1 MSAARAVRERLRTA
15 AADVFGWPELRD
27 EQIDAMEQVLAGRDV
42 FVVLPTGAGKSAV
55 YQVPGVLL
63 DGLVV
68 VVSPLIALQRD
79 QVAALRGSGA
89 PAAALVNSAQ
99 SEVDN
104 NAVWEAVERGEVRY
118 LFVAPEQLAK
128 PDVLDRLGK
137 PALFVVD
144 EAHCVSA
151 WGHDFRPDYLR
162 LGAAVDRIGRPPV
175 LALTATAGATVRED
189 VIGRLEMRDPVVVAI
204 GFDRPNLSLDVRMF
218 VEDDD
223 KRRAVLDW
231 VREAPKPGLVYVA
244 TRGDARRYAEEL
256 RERGSNAEPFHA
268 GMKAADRER
277 VQDDFMGGRI
287 DVVVA
292 TSAFGM
298 GIDKPDVRFVAH
310 ASAPGSLDAYY
321 QEIGRAGRDGE
332 PAQAVLFYRPQDLG
346 LQRFLQSRHVD
357 RDALAELAAFV
368 GEHPGLRV
376 TELAREVGQ
385 SRRKVTSGV
394 NLLERVG
401 AVRAAKARFRLTAE
415 PRRAA
420 DLAAEEAERL
430 GRLDRSRIE
439 VLRAYAETRACR
451 RQHLLGYF
459 GEVLERACGNCDTCE
474 RGEAGTGVSA
484 NPEYPAQSRV
494 HHAEFGAGTVV
505 QSEADRL
512 TVLFEEVGYK
522 TLSLEAVHA
531 ADVLG
536 RHPG

>member
-1 MSAARAVRERLRTA
+1 VKGVRERLREA
-15 AADVFGWPELRD
+15 ARDVFGWAELRD

-79 QVAALRGSGA
+79 QVAALRENGA
-89 PAAALVNSAQ
+89 PPAALVNSAQ

-104 NAVWEAVERGEVRY
+104 DATWDAVGRGEVRY
-118 LFVAPEQLAK
+118 LFVSPEQLAK
-128 PDVLDRLGK
+128 PDVLDRLGE

-162 LGAAVDRIGRPPV
+162 LAAAVEKVGRPPV
-175 LALTATAGATVRED
+175 LALTATAGTTVRED
-189 VIGRLEMRDPVVVAI
+189 VITHLGMRDPVVVAV
-204 GFDRPNLSLDVRMF
+204 GFDRPNLSLEVRAF

-244 TRGDARRYAEEL
+244 TRKDARRYAEEL
-256 RERGSNAEPFHA
+256 SAAGVGAEPFHA
-268 GMKAADRER
+268 GMKAAERER
-277 VQDDFMGGRI
+277 VQDAFMRGSV

-332 PAQAVLFYRPQDLG
+332 PARAVLFYRPQDLG

-357 RDALAELAAFV
+357 RDALVELAESV
-368 GEHPGLRV
+368 REHPGLRV
-376 TELAREVGQ
+376 TELARELGQ
-385 SRRKVTSGV
+385 ARRKVTSGV
-394 NLLERVG
+394 NLLERVD
-401 AVRAAKARFRLTAE
+401 AVTAEKSRFRLVVD
-415 PRRAA
+415 PGRAA
-420 DLAAEEAERL
+420 DLAVAEAERL
-430 GRLDRSRIE
+430 QRLDRSRIE

-459 GEVLERACGNCDTCE
+459 GEVLERSCGNCDTCE

-494 HHAEFGAGTVV
+494 HHAEFGPGTVV
-505 QSEADRL
+505 QSETDRL

-536 RHPG
+536 RHPRA

>member
-1 MSAARAVRERLRTA
+1 MSTARERLREA
-15 AADVFGWPELRD
+15 ARDVFGWAELRD
-27 EQIDAMEQVLAGRDV
+27 EQIGAMEQVLAGRDV

-79 QVAALRGSGA
+79 QVASLRSAGA
-89 PAAALVNSAQ
+89 PPAALVNSAQ

-104 NAVWEAVERGEVRY
+104 DATWAAVGRGEVRY
-118 LFVAPEQLAK
+118 LFVSPEQLAK
-128 PDVLDRLGK
+128 PDVLDRLGE
-137 PALFVVD
+137 PALVVVD

-162 LGAAVDRIGRPPV
+162 LGAAVEKVGRPPV
-175 LALTATAGATVRED
+175 LALTATAGTTVRED
-189 VIGRLEMRDPVVVAI
+189 VITHLGMRDPVVVAV
-204 GFDRPNLSLDVRMF
+204 GFDRPNLSLEVRAF

-223 KRRAVLDW
+223 KRRAVLGW
-231 VREAPKPGLVYVA
+231 VRDAPKPGLVYVA
-244 TRGDARRYAEEL
+244 TRKDAERYAEEL
-256 RERGSNAEPFHA
+256 GVDAEPFHA
-268 GMKAADRER
+268 GMKAAERER
-277 VQDDFMGGRI
+277 VQDAFMRGRV

-332 PAQAVLFYRPQDLG
+332 PARAVLFYRPQDLG

-357 RDALAELAAFV
+357 RDAFAELARFLR
-368 GEHPGLRV
+368 EHPGLRV
-376 TELAREVGQ
+376 TELAREMGQ

-394 NLLERVG
+394 NLLERVD
-401 AVRAAKARFRLTAE
+401 AVEVAKSRIRLVVE

-420 DLAAEEAERL
+420 DLAVEEARRL
-430 GRLDRSRIE
+430 QRLDRSRIE

-474 RGEAGTGVSA
+474 SGEAGTGVSA

-494 HHAEFGAGTVV
+494 HHAEFGTGTVV
-505 QSEADRL
+505 QSEADRI

-522 TLSLEAVHA
+522 TLSLEAVHE

-536 RHPG
+536 RHPEV

>member
-1 MSAARAVRERLRTA
+1 MSARERLREA
-15 AADVFGWPELRD
+15 ARDVFGWAELRD
-27 EQIDAMEQVLAGRDV
+27 EQIDAMEQVLGGRDV

-79 QVAALRGSGA
+79 QVTALRENGA
-89 PAAALVNSAQ
+89 PPAALVNSAQ
-99 SEVDN
+99 SDVDN
-104 NAVWEAVERGEVRY
+104 EATWAAVGRGEVRY
-118 LFVAPEQLAK
+118 LFVSPEQLAK
-128 PDVLDRLGK
+128 PDVLDRVGE

-162 LGAAVDRIGRPPV
+162 LSAAVEKLGRPPV
-175 LALTATAGATVRED
+175 LALTATAGTTVRED
-189 VIGRLEMRDPVVVAI
+189 VITHLGMRDPVVVAM
-204 GFDRPNLSLDVRMF
+204 GFDRPNLALEVRAF
-218 VEDDD
+218 VEDDH

-231 VREAPKPGLVYVA
+231 VREAPKPGLVYVS
-244 TRGDARRYAEEL
+244 TRKDARRYAEEL
-256 RERGSNAEPFHA
+256 AAAGVRAEPFHA
-268 GMKAADRER
+268 GMTAAERER
-277 VQDDFMGGRI
+277 VQDAFMHDQV

-321 QEIGRAGRDGE
+321 QEIGRAGRDGDL
-332 PAQAVLFYRPQDLG
+332 ADAVLFYRSQDLG
-346 LQRFLQSRHVD
+346 LQRFLQSRHID
-357 RDALAELAAFV
+357 RDALVALAESV
-368 GEHPGLRV
+368 REHPGLRV
-376 TELAREVGQ
+376 TELAREIGQ

-394 NLLERVG
+394 NLLERVD
-401 AVRAAKARFRLTAE
+401 AVEVAKSRFRLVVDPE
-415 PRRAA
+415 RAA
-420 DLAAEEAERL
+420 DLAVEEAQRL
-430 GRLDRSRIE
+430 QRLDKSRIE

-474 RGEAGTGVSA
+474 SGEAGTGVSA

-494 HHAEFGAGTVV
+494 HHAEFGSGTVV

-536 RHPG
+536 RHPDR

>member
-1 MSAARAVRERLRTA
+1 MSGVRERLRRA

-27 EQIDAMEQVLAGRDV
+27 EQIDAMEQVQAGRDV

-79 QVAALRGSGA
+79 QVAALRGNGA
-89 PAAALVNSAQ
+89 PPAALVNSAQ

-104 NAVWEAVERGEVRY
+104 EATWAAVGRGEVRY
-118 LFVAPEQLAK
+118 LFVSPEQLAK
-128 PDVLDRLGK
+128 PDVPDRLGE
-137 PALFVVD
+137 PALVVVD
-144 EAHCVSA
+144 EAHCVSV

-162 LGAAVDRIGRPPV
+162 LGSAVERIGRPPV
-175 LALTATAGATVRED
+175 LALTATAGTTVRED
-189 VIGRLEMRDPVVVAI
+189 VITHLGLRDPVVVAV
-204 GFDRPNLSLDVRMF
+204 GFDRPNLSLAVRAF

-223 KRRAVLDW
+223 KRRAVRDW

-244 TRGDARRYAEEL
+244 TRKDARRYAEEL
-256 RERGSNAEPFHA
+256 GAEPFHA
-268 GMKAADRER
+268 GMKAAERER
-277 VQDDFMGGRI
+277 VQDAFMRGRV

-332 PAQAVLFYRPQDLG
+332 PAEAVLFYRPQDLG

-357 RDALAELAAFV
+357 RDALAGLAAFV
-368 GEHPGLRV
+368 RDHPGLRV
-376 TELAREVGQ
+376 TELAREIGQ

-401 AVRAAKARFRLTAE
+401 AVEAAKSRFRLVVE
-415 PRRAA
+415 PARAA
-420 DLAAEEAERL
+420 DLASEEAERL
-430 GRLDRSRIE
+430 QRLDRSRIE

-459 GEVLERACGNCDTCE
+459 GEVLERACGNCDTCA

-494 HHAEFGAGTVV
+494 HHAEWGSGTVV

-512 TVLFEEVGYK
+512 TVLFEQVGYK

-536 RHPG
+536 RHPET

>member
-1 MSAARAVRERLRTA
+1 VGDRARLRA
-15 AADVFGWPELRD
+15 AASEVFGWPELRD
-27 EQIDAMEQVLAGRDV
+27 EQLNAMEQVLAGRDV

-68 VVSPLIALQRD
+68 VASPLIALQRD
-79 QVAALRGSGA
+79 QVAALREAGA
-89 PAAALVNSAQ
+89 PPAVLVNSGQ
-99 SEVDN
+99 SDKDN
-104 NAVWEAVERGEVRY
+104 AAAWEAVERGEARY
-118 LFVAPEQLAK
+118 LFVAPEQLAN
-128 PDVLDRLGK
+128 PEVLDRLGR

-162 LGAAVDRIGRPPV
+162 LAGAVERVGRPPV
-175 LALTATAGATVRED
+175 LALTATAGVTVRED
-189 VIGRLEMRDPVVVAI
+189 VITHLGMRDPLVVAV

-218 VEDDD
+218 TSDDD
-223 KRRAVLDW
+223 KRRAVVEW
-231 VREAPKPGLVYVA
+231 VREADGPGLVYVA
-244 TRGDARRYAEEL
+244 TRKDAVRYAEHL
-256 RERGSNAEPFHA
+256 GAEPFHA
-268 GMKAADRER
+268 GMRAAERER
-277 VQDDFMGGRI
+277 VQDAFMRGSV

-321 QEIGRAGRDGE
+321 QEIGRAGRDGD
-332 PAQAVLFYRPQDLG
+332 PARAVLFYRPEDLG
-346 LQRFLQSRHVD
+346 LQRFLQSRNVD
-357 RDALAELAAFV
+357 RGALARLAAFV
-368 GEHPGLRV
+368 GERPGLRV
-376 TELAREVGQ
+376 TELARESGQ
-385 SRRKVTSGV
+385 SRRRVTTGV

-401 AVRAAKARFRLTAE
+401 AVVVERARFRLVEE
-415 PRRAA
+415 PGRAA

-430 GRLDRSRIE
+430 QRLDKSRIE
-439 VLRAYAETRACR
+439 VLRAYAESRACR

-459 GEVLERACGNCDTCE
+459 GEVLERACGNCDTCWS
-474 RGEAGTGVSA
+474 GEAGTGISA

-494 HHAEFGAGTVV
+494 HHTEFGDGTVV

-536 RHPG
+536 RHP

>member
-1 MSAARAVRERLRTA
+1 MNDVRERLRDA
-15 AADVFGWPELRD
+15 AEDVFGWAELRD

-79 QVAALRGSGA
+79 QVSALREHGA
-89 PAAALVNSAQ
+89 PTAALVNSAQ

-104 NAVWEAVERGEVRY
+104 NATWEAVGRGEVRY
-118 LFVAPEQLAK
+118 LFVSPEQLAK
-128 PDVLDRLGK
+128 PDVLDRLGE

-162 LGAAVDRIGRPPV
+162 LGSAVERLGRPPV
-175 LALTATAGATVRED
+175 LALTATAGTTVRED
-189 VIGRLEMRDPVVVAI
+189 VITHLGLRDPVVVAV
-204 GFDRPNLSLDVRMF
+204 GFDRPNLSLAVRAF
-218 VEDDD
+218 VGDDE

-231 VREAPKPGLVYVA
+231 VRDAPKPGLVYVA
-244 TRGDARRYAEEL
+244 TRKDARRYAEEL
-256 RERGSNAEPFHA
+256 GAEPFHA
-268 GMKAADRER
+268 GMKAAERER
-277 VQDDFMGGRI
+277 VQDAFMSGRV

-332 PAQAVLFYRPQDLG
+332 PAEAVLFYRPQDLG

-357 RDALAELAAFV
+357 RDALAGLAAFV
-368 GEHPGLRV
+368 RDHPGLRV
-376 TELAREVGQ
+376 TELTREIGQ

-401 AVRAAKARFRLTAE
+401 AVESDKARFRLVDE
-415 PRRAA
+415 PERAA
-420 DLAAEEAERL
+420 DLAVEEAHRL
-430 GRLDRSRIE
+430 QRLDKSRIE

-459 GEVLERACGNCDTCE
+459 GEVLERACGNCDTCA

-494 HHAEFGAGTVV
+494 DHAEFGSGTVV
-505 QSEADRL
+505 QSEADRI

-536 RHPG
+536 RHPEP

>member
-1 MSAARAVRERLRTA
+1 MSGVRKRLREA
-15 AADVFGWPELRD
+15 AEDVFGWAELRD

-79 QVAALRGSGA
+79 QVAALRGNGA
-89 PAAALVNSAQ
+89 PPAALVNSAQ
-99 SEVDN
+99 SDVDN
-104 NAVWEAVERGEVRY
+104 DAAWEAVGRGEVRY
-118 LFVAPEQLAK
+118 LFVSPEQLAK
-128 PDVLDRLGK
+128 PEVLDRLGK

-162 LGAAVDRIGRPPV
+162 LGSAVERVGRPPV
-175 LALTATAGATVRED
+175 LALTATAGTTVRED
-189 VIGRLEMRDPVVVAI
+189 VITHLGMHDPMVVAM

-223 KRRAVLDW
+223 KRRAILDW
-231 VREAPKPGLVYVA
+231 VKEAPKPGLVYVA
-244 TRGDARRYAEEL
+244 ARKDSRRYAEEL
-256 RERGSNAEPFHA
+256 GAEPFHA
-268 GMKAADRER
+268 GMTAAERDR
-277 VQDDFMGGRI
+277 VQDAFMRGRV

-332 PAQAVLFYRPQDLG
+332 PARAVLFYRQQDLG

-357 RDALAELAAFV
+357 RDALVELAAFV
-368 GEHPGLRV
+368 REHPGLRV
-376 TELAREVGQ
+376 TELAREIGQ

-401 AVRAAKARFRLTAE
+401 AVEAAKTRFRLVVE
-415 PRRAA
+415 PARAA
-420 DLAAEEAERL
+420 DLAVEEAERL
-430 GRLDRSRIE
+430 QRLDRSRIE

-459 GEVLERACGNCDTCE
+459 GEVLERACGNCDTCA

-494 HHAEFGAGTVV
+494 HHAEWGSGTVV

-536 RHPG
+536 RHPDG

>member
-1 MSAARAVRERLRTA
+1 MSGVRERLRRA
-15 AADVFGWPELRD
+15 ARDVFGWAELRD

-79 QVAALRGSGA
+79 QVAALRENGA
-89 PAAALVNSAQ
+89 PRAELVNSGQ
-99 SEVDN
+99 SDADN
-104 NAVWEAVERGEVRY
+104 EAAWEAVARGEVRY

-128 PDVLDRLGK
+128 PEVLERLGE
-137 PALFVVD
+137 PALVVVD

-162 LGAAVDRIGRPPV
+162 LAAAVERVGRPPV
-175 LALTATAGATVRED
+175 LALTATAGTTVRED
-189 VIGRLEMRDPVVVAI
+189 VITHLGMRAPVVVAV
-204 GFDRPNLSLDVRMF
+204 GFDRPNLSLEVRAF
-218 VEDDD
+218 VGDDE
-223 KRRAVLDW
+223 KRRAVLEW
-231 VREAPKPGLVYVA
+231 VRDAPKPGLVYVA
-244 TRGDARRYAEEL
+244 TRKDARRYADDL
-256 RERGSNAEPFHA
+256 VAAGVDAQPFHA

-277 VQDDFMGGRI
+277 VQDAFMRGEV

-332 PAQAVLFYRPQDLG
+332 PALAVLFYRPQDLG
-346 LQRFLQSRHVD
+346 LQRFLQSRHTD
-357 RDALAELAAFV
+357 RDGLVELAAFV
-368 GEHPGLRV
+368 RDHPGLRV
-376 TELAREVGQ
+376 TELARESGR
-385 SRRKVTSGV
+385 SRRTVTTGV

-401 AVRAAKARFRLTAE
+401 AVEAAKARFRAVVE
-415 PRRAA
+415 PERAA
-420 DLAAEEAERL
+420 DLAVAEAERL
-430 GRLDRSRIE
+430 QRLDRSRIE

-459 GEVLERACGNCDTCE
+459 GEVLERACGNCDTCA
-474 RGEAGTGVSA
+474 RGEAGTGISA

-494 HHAEFGAGTVV
+494 DHAEFGSGTVV
-505 QSEADRL
+505 QSEADRI
-512 TVLFEEVGYK
+512 TVLFEDVGYK

-536 RHPG
+536 RHPDP

>member
-1 MSAARAVRERLRTA
+1 MGDRERLRA
-15 AADVFGWPELRD
+15 AASDVFGWPELRD
-27 EQIDAMEQVLAGRDV
+27 EQLDAMEQVVAGRDV

-79 QVAALRGSGA
+79 QVAALREAGA
-89 PAAALVNSAQ
+89 PTAVMVNSGQ
-99 SEVDN
+99 SEEDN
-104 NAVWEAVERGEVRY
+104 EKAWEAVRCGEARY
-118 LFVAPEQLAK
+118 LFVSPEQLAN
-128 PDVLDRLGK
+128 PEVTERLGR

-162 LGAAVDRIGRPPV
+162 LATAVERVGRPPV

-189 VIGRLEMRDPVVVAI
+189 VITHLGMRDPLVVAV

-218 VEDDD
+218 ISDDD
-223 KRRAVLDW
+223 KRRALLDW
-231 VREAPKPGLVYVA
+231 VREAPRPGLVYVA
-244 TRGDARRYAEEL
+244 TRKDADRYAEEL
-256 RERGSNAEPFHA
+256 GAEPFHA
-268 GMKAADRER
+268 GMKAAERER
-277 VQDDFMGGRI
+277 VQDAFMRGSA
-287 DVVVA
+287 DLVVA

-332 PAQAVLFYRPQDLG
+332 PARAVLFYRPQDLG

-357 RDALAELAAFV
+357 RDDLLALAAFV

-376 TELAREVGQ
+376 TELAREFGR
-385 SRRKVTSGV
+385 SRRKVTTGI

-401 AVRAAKARFRLTAE
+401 AVVVDGARFRLVAE
-415 PRRAA
+415 PARAA

-430 GRLDRSRIE
+430 QRLDKSRIE

-451 RQHLLGYF
+451 RQHLIGYF
-459 GEVLERACGNCDTCE
+459 GEVLERACGNCDTCWS
-474 RGEAGTGVSA
+474 GEAGTGVSA

-494 HHAEFGAGTVV
+494 HHSEFGPGTVV
-505 QSEADRL
+505 QSETDRL

-536 RHPG
+536 RHP

>member
-1 MSAARAVRERLRTA
+1 MSGVRQRLRRA
-15 AADVFGWPELRD
+15 AEDVFGWAELRD
-27 EQIDAMEQVLAGRDV
+27 EQIDAMEEVLAGRDV

-79 QVAALRGSGA
+79 QVESLREHGA
-89 PAAALVNSAQ
+89 PTAALVNSAR
-99 SEVDN
+99 SDVDN
-104 NAVWEAVERGEVRY
+104 QATWDAVERGEVRY
-118 LFVAPEQLAK
+118 LFLSPEQLAN
-128 PDVLDRLGK
+128 PEVLDRLGK
-137 PALFVVD
+137 PELFVVD

-162 LGAAVDRIGRPPV
+162 LNAAVERVGRPPV
-175 LALTATAGATVRED
+175 LALTATAGTTVRED
-189 VIGRLEMRDPVVVAI
+189 VIAQLGMRDPVVVAI
-204 GFDRPNLSLDVRMF
+204 GFDRPNLSLEVRTF

-223 KRRAVLDW
+223 KRRALLDW
-231 VREAPKPGLVYVA
+231 VKEAPKPGLVYVV
-244 TRGDARRYAEEL
+244 TRKDARRYAEEL
-256 RERGSNAEPFHA
+256 AGRGVVAEPFHA

-277 VQDDFMGGRI
+277 VQDAFMR
-287 DVVVA
+287 DRLEVVVA

-332 PAQAVLFYRPQDLG
+332 PARAVLFYRSQDLG

-357 RDALAELAAFV
+357 RDAFVELAEFV
-368 GEHPGLRV
+368 RDHPGLRV
-376 TELAREVGQ
+376 TELAREMGR
-385 SRRKVTSGV
+385 SRRAVTSGL
-394 NLLERVG
+394 NLLERVD
-401 AVRAAKARFRLTAE
+401 AARVAKARFRLVVAPE
-415 PRRAA
+415 RAA
-420 DLAAEEAERL
+420 DLAVEEAERL
-430 GRLDRSRIE
+430 QRLDKSRIE
-439 VLRAYAETRACR
+439 VMRAYAETRACR

-474 RGEAGTGVSA
+474 SGAAGTGVSA

-494 HHAEFGAGTVV
+494 HHTEFGSGTVV
-505 QSEADRL
+505 QSEADRV
-512 TVLFEEVGYK
+512 TVLFEDVGYK

-531 ADVLG
+531 ADLLG
-536 RHPG
+536 RHPD

>member
-1 MSAARAVRERLRTA
+1 MSGVRKRLRRA
-15 AADVFGWPELRD
+15 AEDVFGWAELRD

-42 FVVLPTGAGKSAV
+42 FVVLPTGAGKSAI

-79 QVAALRGSGA
+79 QVTALRAAGA
-89 PAAALVNSAQ
+89 PTAALVNSAQ
-99 SEVDN
+99 SDADN
-104 NAVWEAVERGEVRY
+104 DATWAAVGRGEVRY
-118 LFVAPEQLAK
+118 LFVSPEQLAK
-128 PDVLDRLGK
+128 PDVLDRVGR
-137 PALFVVD
+137 PALVVVD

-162 LGAAVDRIGRPPV
+162 LGSAVERLGRPPV
-175 LALTATAGATVRED
+175 LALTATAGTTVRED
-189 VIGRLEMRDPVVVAI
+189 VIAHLGLRDPVVVAV
-204 GFDRPNLSLDVRMF
+204 GFDRPNLSLEVRAF
-218 VEDDD
+218 VEDDG

-244 TRGDARRYAEEL
+244 TRKDARRYAEEL
-256 RERGSNAEPFHA
+256 AAKGVGAEPFHA
-268 GMKAADRER
+268 GMKAAERER
-277 VQDDFMGGRI
+277 VQDAFMRGRV

-332 PAQAVLFYRPQDLG
+332 PAEAVLFYRSQDLG
-346 LQRFLQSRHVD
+346 LQRFLRSRHVD
-357 RDALAELAAFV
+357 RDALADLAACV
-368 GEHPGLRV
+368 RDHPGLRI
-376 TELAREVGQ
+376 TELARESGR
-385 SRRKVTSGV
+385 SRHRVTSGV

-401 AVRAAKARFRLTAE
+401 AVKAAKSRFRLVGE
-415 PRRAA
+415 PGRAA
-420 DLAAEEAERL
+420 DLAVEEADRL
-430 GRLDRSRIE
+430 QRLDRSRIE
-439 VLRAYAETRACR
+439 VLRAFAETRACR

-459 GEVLERACGNCDTCE
+459 GEVLERACGNCDTCA

-494 HHAEFGAGTVV
+494 HHREWGAGTVV
-505 QSEADRL
+505 QSETDRL
-512 TVLFEEVGYK
+512 TVLFEQVGYK

-536 RHPG
+536 RHPVD

>member
-1 MSAARAVRERLRTA
+1 MGDRERLRAA
-15 AADVFGWPELRD
+15 AADVFGWPELRA
-27 EQIDAMEQVLAGRDV
+27 EQLDAMEQVVAGRDV

-79 QVAALRGSGA
+79 QVAALREAGA
-89 PAAALVNSAQ
+89 PTAVLVNSGQ
-99 SEVDN
+99 SEEDN
-104 NAVWEAVERGEVRY
+104 EKAWEAVRRGEARY
-118 LFVAPEQLAK
+118 LFVSPEQLAN
-128 PDVLDRLGK
+128 PEVLARVGR

-162 LGAAVDRIGRPPV
+162 LATAVERVGRPPV

-189 VIGRLEMRDPVVVAI
+189 VITHLGMRDPLVVAI
-204 GFDRPNLSLDVRMF
+204 GFDRPNLSLEVRMF
-218 VEDDD
+218 TSDDD
-223 KRRAVLDW
+223 KRRALLDW
-231 VREAPKPGLVYVA
+231 VRDAPRPGLVYVA
-244 TRGDARRYAEEL
+244 TRKDAARYAEEL
-256 RERGSNAEPFHA
+256 GVDPFHA
-268 GMKAADRER
+268 GMRAAERER
-277 VQDDFMGGRI
+277 VQDAFMRGST
-287 DVVVA
+287 DLVVA

-332 PAQAVLFYRPQDLG
+332 PGEAVLFYRPQDLG
-346 LQRFLQSRHVD
+346 LQRFLQSRRVD
-357 RDALAELAAFV
+357 RDDLLALAAFV

-376 TELAREVGQ
+376 TELVRESGR
-385 SRRKVTSGV
+385 SRRNVTTGV

-401 AVRAAKARFRLTAE
+401 AVVVDGARFRLVAE
-415 PRRAA
+415 PARAA

-430 GRLDRSRIE
+430 QRLDKSRIE

-451 RQHLLGYF
+451 RQHLIGYF
-459 GEVLERACGNCDTCE
+459 GEVLERACGNCDTCWS
-474 RGEAGTGVSA
+474 GDAGTGVSA

-494 HHAEFGAGTVV
+494 HHTEFGPGTVV
-505 QSEADRL
+505 QSETDRL
-512 TVLFEEVGYK
+512 TVLFEAVGYK

-536 RHPG
+536 RHP

>member
-1 MSAARAVRERLRTA
+1 MGDRERLRRA
-15 AADVFGWPELRD
+15 AADVFGWPRLRD

-79 QVAALRGSGA
+79 QVAALRENGA
-89 PAAALVNSAQ
+89 PPAVLVNSAQ

-104 NAVWEAVERGEVRY
+104 KAAWDAVERGEARY
-118 LFVAPEQLAK
+118 LFVSPEQLAK
-128 PDVLDRLGK
+128 PEVLDRLGR

-162 LGAAVDRIGRPPV
+162 LGTAVERVGRPPL

-189 VIGRLEMRDPVVVAI
+189 VITHLGMRDPVVVAL

-218 VEDDD
+218 TDDD
-223 KRRAVLDW
+223 GKRRAVRDW
-231 VREAPKPGLVYVA
+231 VVDAPKPGLVYVA
-244 TRGDARRYAEEL
+244 TRKDSRRYAEEL
-256 RERGSNAEPFHA
+256 AAAGVSAQPFHA

-277 VQDDFMGGRI
+277 VQDDFMRGRV

-321 QEIGRAGRDGE
+321 QEIGRAGRDDE
-332 PAQAVLFYRPQDLG
+332 PARAVLFYRPQDLG

-357 RDALAELAAFV
+357 RDGLEALAEV
-368 GEHPGLRV
+368 IRDHPGLRV
-376 TELAREVGQ
+376 TELAREIGQ
-385 SRRKVTSGV
+385 SRRKVTTGV
-394 NLLERVG
+394 NLLERAG
-401 AVRAAKARFRLTAE
+401 AAVAEKARFRLVAE
-415 PRRAA
+415 PSSAA
-420 DLAAEEAERL
+420 DQAVGEAERL
-430 GRLDRSRIE
+430 HRLDRSRIE
-439 VLRAYAETRACR
+439 VMRAYAETRACR

-459 GEVLERACGNCDTCE
+459 GEVLERACGNCDTCHS
-474 RGEAGTGVSA
+474 GDAGTGVSA

-494 HHAEFGAGTVV
+494 HHAEFGSGTVV

-536 RHPG
+536 RHPSP